1 MLLGEKLKQARLA
14 AGMSQRELCGEQIT
28 RNMLSRIENAAA
40 MPSMD
45 TLRYLAARLGKPVSF
60 FLEEEAQVSPNL
72 ARMRTARE
80 ALDAQDFSRALAA
93 LDDYREGDLLL
104 DREAALVRVLALLGS
119 AKAAATEGRTL
130 YAVELC
136 DRASAIDCP
145 YCADALNRERAI
157 LLGSFT
163 KSNVSALCAQLP
175 PLDAELM
182 LRARSA
188 LEAQELSRAAALLDA
203 CEQRT
208 DAWEFLRG
216 QVYLAGKDYEA
227 ACACFLKAQAAYPED
242 TAPCLE
248 VCYREMG
255 DYRSAYFY
263 ACMQRK

>member
-1 MLLGEKLKQARLA
+1 MHLGEKLKQARLA

-28 RNMLSRIENAAA
+28 RNMLSQIENAAA

-45 TLRYLAARLGKPVSF
+45 TLRYFAARLGKPISF
-60 FLEEEAQVSPNL
+60 FLEEDAQVSPNL
-72 ARMRTARE
+72 ARMQNARE
-80 ALDAQDFSRALAA
+80 ALDVHDFSGALAA
-93 LDDYREGDLLL
+93 LEDYREGDQLL
-104 DREAALVRVLALLGS
+104 DREAALVQVLALLGA
-119 AKAAATEGRTL
+119 AKAAAKDGRTL

-145 YCADALNRERAI
+145 YCTDALNRERAI
-157 LLGSFT
+157 LLGSLV

-182 LRARSA
+182 IRARSA
-188 LEAQELSRAAALLDA
+188 LEAQELSRAAVLLDA

-216 QVYLAGKDYEA
+216 QVYLAGKDHEA
-227 ACACFLKAQAAYPED
+227 ACACFLNAQAAYPEE

-255 DYRSAYFY
+255 DYRSAYYY
-263 ACMQRK
+263 ACIQRK